1 MIMKRKKKDGYEVYH
16 KGKESNNGLVSGNDS
31 HDAGNND
38 NDASK
43 TERSSGLGTNII
55 TLVRRFS
62 KKLVVFSI

>member
-1 MIMKRKKKDGYEVYH
+1 MHY
-16 KGKESNNGLVSGNDS
+16 KGKESKNGLVSGSES

-43 TERSSGLGTNII
+43 TDRSSGLGTNII